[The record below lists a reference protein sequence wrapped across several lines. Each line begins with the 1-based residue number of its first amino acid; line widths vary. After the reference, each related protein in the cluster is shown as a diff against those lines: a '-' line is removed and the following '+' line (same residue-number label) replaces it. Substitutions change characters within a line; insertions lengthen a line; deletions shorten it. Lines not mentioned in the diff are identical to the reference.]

1 MRRIA
6 KTCLVSISPKYSLES
21 WASALGQVSTA
32 ITVMLLA
39 EEKGKVRFPI
49 LLEMAKTEHRRFNYF
64 FASMG
69 WGYND
74 KKIEKE
80 KLHDCLCEW
89 NRLVE
94 KRQDALIYDLVSNND
109 IFMEKQQQQK

>member
-1 MRRIA
+1 M
-6 KTCLVSISPKYSLES
+6 
-21 WASALGQVSTA
+21 
-32 ITVMLLA
+32 
-39 EEKGKVRFPI
+39 RFPI

-69 WGYND
+69 WEYNKE

-89 NRLVE
+89 NKLV
-94 KRQDALIYDLVSNND
+94 KNRQELLIYDLVSNND
-109 IFMEKQQQQK
+109 IFKEK